1 MGALRRNYLCAW
13 VSGAIIAVASL
24 QSSAAGLGRLDVKS
38 VLGEPLRADVT
49 VLAKPGELQTL
60 KVQLASP
67 QAYEAVGLVHTLL
80 ISQLSVSL
88 RQETGGL
95 PIISITSVDPIDEPV
110 LDLLLELTWA
120 SGRVTREYTAFIDP
134 PFIVAD
140 RDKQRAEEAMAA
152 SEANAA
158 AREQQR
164 LEQQRIEEAMAASEA
179 DAAARAAEMQIE
191 EMPSGAET
199 QAATAPASSP
209 TPEPLPEEPVAS
221 VAAQDT
227 DLGPVETFGGTE
239 PTLLGMAPTV
249 SSSVGTDTADEF
261 VSVSE
266 AQINVVSG
274 DTLSKIALANK
285 PAGVTLNQML
295 VVLYR
300 NNRQAFSGSNMNRLR
315 TGKIIRLAD
324 PEEYRQIEV
333 ADATREVRAQTT
345 SWKAYKQQL
354 AAATVQRAEQLP
366 QQAAGGV
373 VTPRIQEPVPL
384 PPPGTSPEVVKL
396 SRGEPA
402 TAGQGDSQAAS
413 AAMQEQL
420 VATEK
425 ALGESN
431 ERVTQLEK
439 LIEDLEKLAEVQN
452 QDMAELQSQAG
463 TTAQPQPAPIAPQ
476 AGQPQPSQPPTAAKP
491 DQASPNIQPGPD
503 SAAPA
508 KPGQPGQQAPVA
520 GQTGT
525 PAPST
530 APPVATAKPPKTT
543 PTTRKP
549 RSRPQAQPPLSLLDR
564 AFAQPYLLAIPVIVI
579 ALIGWGAW
587 RLKGRLGGWA
597 AGLKKKKK
605 VSAVVGSAETASGS
619 GAFSPDTTDI
629 GFPGRVGESGEEVDP
644 LEEAEIFLAYGRDAQ
659 AEELLQEAIA
669 LHPGRFEIHVKLLE
683 IYAKQGNKEAFEKLA
698 RIIQQ
703 EAGSEGEA
711 WDRVARLGYS
721 IDPENSRY
729 ADGAA
734 GQAEQ
739 AEYDQSA
746 SDITSS
752 TDHLDFDVGMGDG
765 TDQDAPSALGADID
779 LSDGKD
785 DFAKTQVM
793 SALTTDP
800 GGESAPI
807 DSDLNVDL
815 PPVDDGA
822 SALDLPVDDGG
833 NMLDF
838 DIDSTQIGDQ
848 SDDSDGLDETATTNF
863 DPGLEFNIDDISL
876 GGDDVSPGSGDE
888 EQSESADAPALDLSG
903 ISLDLDETTTDLPSA
918 SGKDDKWYEVQTKFD
933 LAKAYQ
939 EMGDNDG
946 AREILQEVI
955 SEGDSDQK
963 VAAESVLS
971 SLG

>member
-1 MGALRRNYLCAW
+1 MGALRRIYLCAW

-24 QSSAAGLGRLDVKS
+24 QSNAAGLGRLDVKS

-49 VLAKPGELQTL
+49 VLAKPDELQSL

-80 ISQLSVSL
+80 ISQLAVRL
-88 RQETGGL
+88 RQETGEL

-134 PFIVAD
+134 PFIVAE
-140 RDKQRAEEAMAA
+140 RDQQRVEQAIAA
-152 SEANAA
+152 SDANV
-158 AREQQR
+158 
-164 LEQQRIEEAMAASEA
+164 
-179 DAAARAAEMQIE
+179 AARAAEMPAEDAPIVV
-191 EMPSGAET
+191 ET
-199 QAATAPASSP
+199 QAATAPASPP
-209 TPEPLPEEPVAS
+209 TPEPLAEEPVAG
-221 VAAQDT
+221 AATKET
-227 DLGPVETFGGTE
+227 DLGPVETIGGTA
-239 PTLLGMAPTV
+239 PTLLGTAPTV
-249 SSSVGTDTADEF
+249 STSVGAQNATADSS

-266 AQINVVSG
+266 EPISVVRG

-300 NNRQAFSGSNMNRLR
+300 NNRQAFSGGNMNRLR

-324 PEEYRQIEV
+324 PAEYRQINV

-345 SWKAYKQQL
+345 SWKEYKEQL

-366 QQAAGGV
+366 QQAAGGA

-384 PPPGTSPEVVKL
+384 PPAGTSPEVVKL

-402 TAGQGDSQAAS
+402 TAGQGASQAAS
-413 AAMQEQL
+413 AALQGKL

-425 ALGESN
+425 ELEESS
-431 ERVTQLEK
+431 ERVTRLEK
-439 LIEDLEKLAEVQN
+439 IIEDLQKLAEVQN
-452 QDMAELQSQAG
+452 QDMAKLQSQAG
-463 TTAQPQPAPIAPQ
+463 TTAEPKPAPAAPQ
-476 AGQPQPSQPPTAAKP
+476 AAPPQPSQLPAEATP

-508 KPGQPGQQAPVA
+508 KPAESATVT

-525 PAPST
+525 PAIAK
-530 APPVATAKPPKTT
+530 APPAATNQSPNTT
-543 PTTRKP
+543 PPARKP
-549 RSRPQAQPPLSLLDR
+549 RSRPEAQPLAPPSLLDR

-579 ALIGWGAW
+579 GWGAW
-587 RLKGRLGGWA
+587 RLKGRLGGWI
-597 AGLKKKKK
+597 AGFKKKKGA
-605 VSAVVGSAETASGS
+605 AVVGSAETASGS

-629 GFPGRVGESGEEVDP
+629 GFPGRVGDSGEEVDP

-669 LHPGRFEIHVKLLE
+669 LHPGRFEIHLKLLE
-683 IYAKQGNKEAFEKLA
+683 IYAKQSNKEAFEKLA

-703 EAGSEGEA
+703 EPGSEGEI
-711 WDRVARLGYS
+711 WGRVARLGYS
-721 IDPENSRY
+721 IDPDNPRY

-734 GQAEQ
+734 GQGEQ
-739 AEYDQSA
+739 AGYDQSA
-746 SDITSS
+746 SDISSS
-752 TDHLDFDVGMGDG
+752 TDHLDFDVGMGDS
-765 TDQDAPSALGADID
+765 TDLGVSSAPGADID
-779 LSDGKD
+779 LSDSED

-793 SALTTDP
+793 SALTSDP

-807 DSDLNVDL
+807 DSDLNLDL
-815 PPVDDGA
+815 PPVDDDA
-822 SALDLPVDDGG
+822 AALDLPVDDGG

-838 DIDSTQIGDQ
+838 DFDAAKIGDQ
-848 SDDSDGLDETATTNF
+848 PDGSGEPDETATTSF
-863 DPGLEFNIDDISL
+863 DPGLEFNIDD
-876 GGDDVSPGSGDE
+876 VSHGSDDE
-888 EQSESADAPALDLSG
+888 EQSDSSSDGPPALDLSG
-903 ISLDLDETTTDLPSA
+903 ISLDLDETTTGLPDA

-946 AREILQEVI
+946 AREILKEVI